1 MEVKLEFQDLE
12 KVSLSPFPFDVKN
25 LQKRCKFAGER
36 DFPIQ
41 NSYMDH
47 VQCLS
52 HSRDQKYGKR
62 QIPVEE
68 FLNKEMRR

>member
-12 KVSLSPFPFDVKN
+12 KVSLSPFPFDFKN
-25 LQKRCKFAGER
+25 LQTRCKFAGER

-52 HSRDQKYGKR
+52 HSGDQKLETSLVQSAIEVTEIQR
-62 QIPVEE
+62 
-68 FLNKEMRR
+68 L